1 MSQLRFVSLFAG
13 VGGFD
18 LGFEQA
24 GMKCVG
30 QVEIDKHCQKVLQK
44 HWPDVPLHDD
54 VTTAVEWAKE
64 KGLVGNVDI
73 VCGGFPCQDVSVAG
87 RRAGIAGARSGLF
100 WDAIRFAREVEAH
113 TLLLENV
120 PGIIIK
126 QPRPRF
132 RSRYL

>member
-1 MSQLRFVSLFAG
+1 MKQLTFVSLFAG

-54 VTTAVEWAKE
+54 VTTAT
-64 KGLVGNVDI
+64 D
-73 VCGGFPCQDVSVAG
+73 
-87 RRAGIAGARSGLF
+87 
-100 WDAIRFAREVEAH
+100 
-113 TLLLENV
+113 
-120 PGIIIK
+120 
-126 QPRPRF
+126 
-132 RSRYL
+132 